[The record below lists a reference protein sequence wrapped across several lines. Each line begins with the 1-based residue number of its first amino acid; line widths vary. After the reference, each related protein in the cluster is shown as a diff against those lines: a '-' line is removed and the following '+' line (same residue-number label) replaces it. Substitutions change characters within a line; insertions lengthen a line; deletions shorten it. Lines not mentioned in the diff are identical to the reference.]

1 MPIIQ
6 VKKMSSLPEIVRR
19 GGKDWIAWGW
29 GEEKLE
35 MKFYLHRVSEEKID
49 GDYRY

>member
-19 GGKDWIAWGW
+19 GWEGLDCMGMVVRK
-29 GEEKLE
+29 
-35 MKFYLHRVSEEKID
+35 S
-49 GDYRY
+49 

>member
-19 GGKDWIAWGW
+19 GWEGLDCMGM
-29 GEEKLE
+29 G
-35 MKFYLHRVSEEKID
+35 
-49 GDYRY
+49 